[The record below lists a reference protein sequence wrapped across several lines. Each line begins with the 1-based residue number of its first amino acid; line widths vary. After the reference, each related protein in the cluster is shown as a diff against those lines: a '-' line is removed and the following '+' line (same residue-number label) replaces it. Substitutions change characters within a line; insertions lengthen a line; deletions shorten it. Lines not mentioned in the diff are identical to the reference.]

1 MKKIEGGKRSQPVHP
16 PIHTINQNQ
25 NFKRADNVRVFES
38 KNTLA
43 VSAGEIAL
51 KFPKFET

>member
-1 MKKIEGGKRSQPVHP
+1 MKKIEGGKTLP
-16 PIHTINQNQ
+16 PIRQNQ